1 MDMDMDMNLD
11 VDAVADELYGLP
23 LDEFTAAR
31 NAYVKQARQGGERDV
46 AASIQA
52 LAKPSA
58 AAGLANQLV
67 RRHRAE
73 LTPLL
78 ELGAS
83 LRAATA
89 SLSGPEL
96 RTLGQQQHRLISAL
110 VAQARSMAA
119 AQGRAVNPDQ
129 ARGLEETL
137 HAALA
142 DEGAGDQL
150 MTGRLTE
157 ALHRSGM
164 STGAEPAAS
173 LKSVPTGRSARAG
186 SQTGTRPGNH
196 ERVRREQAERAA
208 QAKRDEAA
216 GQLQKAR
223 TALDRAEAEAAEA
236 DGRWDRANAA
246 VDRLRDELDRAVAE
260 QKEIDRARHRLRAK
274 TEQAR
279 RAERAAQHRVDAAE

>member
-1 MDMDMDMNLD
+1 VD

-31 NAYVKQARQGGERDV
+31 NAYVKQARQSGERDA

-67 RRHRAE
+67 RQHRAE
-73 LTPLL
+73 LAPLL

-110 VAQARSMAA
+110 VAQARSTAA
-119 AQGRAVNPDQ
+119 ADGRTVNADQ

-142 DEGAGDQL
+142 DESAGDQL
-150 MTGRLTE
+150 LTGRLTE
-157 ALHRSGM
+157 TLHRSGL
-164 STGAEPAAS
+164 STSAEADGSSKSVP
-173 LKSVPTGRSARAG
+173 LKSVSLKAVPTGQS
-186 SQTGTRPGNH
+186 
-196 ERVRREQAERAA
+196 RREQAERAA
-208 QAKRDEAA
+208 QAKRDEAT
-216 GQLQKAR
+216 GRLEKAR
-223 TALDRAEAEAAEA
+223 TALDRAETEAAEA
-236 DGRWDRANAA
+236 DQRWDRAKAE
-246 VDRLRDELDRAVAE
+246 VDRLREQLDRAAAE
-260 QKEIDRARHRLRAK
+260 QKETERVRHRLRAK

-279 RAERAAQHRVDAAE
+279 RVERAAQHRLGAVE

>member
-1 MDMDMDMNLD
+1 MDI
-11 VDAVADELYGLP
+11 DAVADELYGLP
-23 LDEFTAAR
+23 LDKFTAAR
-31 NAYVKQARQGGERDV
+31 NAYVKQAREGGERDV

-73 LTPLL
+73 LAPLL

-119 AQGRAVNPDQ
+119 AEGRTVNTDQ

-142 DEGAGDQL
+142 DEAAGDQL

-157 ALHRSGM
+157 ALHRSGLG
-164 STGAEPAAS
+164 TGAEPAGALKS
-173 LKSVPTGRSARAG
+173 ALLKSVPTGRSARAG
-186 SQTGTRPGNH
+186 GRAGTRPGDR
-196 ERVRREQAERAA
+196 ERVRREQSERAA

-216 GQLQKAR
+216 GQLEKAR
-223 TALDRAEAEAAEA
+223 AALDRAETEAAEA
-236 DGRWDRANAA
+236 DERWHQADAA
-246 VDRLRDELDRAVAE
+246 VERLRDELDRAVAE
-260 QKEIDRARHRLRAK
+260 QKEIDRARHRLRAR

>member
-1 MDMDMDMNLD
+1 MDL
-11 VDAVADELYGLP
+11 DAVAEELYGLS
-23 LDEFTAAR
+23 LDKFTAAR
-31 NAYVKQARQGGERDV
+31 NAYVKQARQSGERDV

-58 AAGLANQLV
+58 VAGLANQLV

-73 LTPLL
+73 LAPLL

-119 AQGRAVNPDQ
+119 AEGRTVNTDQ

-142 DEGAGDQL
+142 DEAAGDQL

-157 ALHRSGM
+157 ALHRSGLG
-164 STGAEPAAS
+164 TGAEPAAS
-173 LKSVPTGRSARAG
+173 LKSVPTGRSAGGQAG
-186 SQTGTRPGNH
+186 ARPGDR
-196 ERVRREQAERAA
+196 ERVRRERAERAL
-208 QAKRDEAA
+208 QATRDEAA
-216 GQLQKAR
+216 GQLERAR
-223 TALDRAEAEAAEA
+223 TALERAETEAAEA
-236 DGRWDRANAA
+236 DERWERANAE
-246 VDRLRDELDRAVAE
+246 VERLRDELDRAVAE

-279 RAERAAQHRVDAAE
+279 RAQNAAQHRVDAAE